1 MDDTPERKL
10 TYKRYAIAYMDILGT
25 KEAIKS
31 LNPKDLIRR
40 FNNVFL
46 IGKAI
51 VKNDIFSKN
60 PKSAKVKI
68 FSDNICIAVEIND
81 KKDELI
87 KLAWLA
93 ENCRTFQSH
102 VFKNYGNFLIRGG
115 ITIGDLYI
123 DDTFVLGPGLI
134 DAYKLESQN
143 AKFPRIIVDER
154 YAEKAMLYLKDA
166 CSRIN
171 EGKGKCAIIE
181 DDDGVCFLDY
191 LEPNQYGVDK
201 SIDTTYEWIKQ
212 DEEILNIILSSAT
225 GCPKDKSDWLKKYHQ
240 RIKDEYSYK
249 GTSL

>member
-10 TYKRYAIAYMDILGT
+10 TYKRYAIAYIDILGT
-25 KEAIKS
+25 KKAIES
-31 LNPKDLIRR
+31 LNPKDLIQR

-46 IGKAI
+46 IEKAI
-51 VKNDIFSKN
+51 IENDLFNEKH
-60 PKSAKVKI
+60 KSVKVKI
-68 FSDNICIAVEIND
+68 FSDNICIAVEIKDSD
-81 KKDELI
+81 KEHE

-93 ENCRTFQSH
+93 SDCRNFQRH
-102 VFKNYGNFLIRGG
+102 VLKNYGNFLIRGG
-115 ITIGDLYI
+115 ITLGDLYI

-134 DAYKLESQN
+134 DAYKLESQK
-143 AKFPRIIVDER
+143 AKFPRIIVDES

-171 EGKGKCAIIE
+171 EGKEKCAIIK
-181 DDDGVCFLDY
+181 DDDGVYFLDY
-191 LEPNQYGVDK
+191 LEPNPYGIDR

-225 GCPKDKSDWLKKYHQ
+225 GCPKDKSDWLKKYHR
-240 RIKDEYSYK
+240 RIKDKYSYK

>member
-10 TYKRYAIAYMDILGT
+10 TYKRYAIAYIDILGT
-25 KEAIKS
+25 KKAIES
-31 LNPKDLIRR
+31 LNSKDLIQR

-46 IGKAI
+46 IEKAI
-51 VKNDIFSKN
+51 IENDLFNEKH
-60 PKSAKVKI
+60 KSVKVKI
-68 FSDNICIAVEIND
+68 FSDNICIAVEIKDSD
-81 KKDELI
+81 KEHE

-93 ENCRTFQSH
+93 SDCRDFQRH

-134 DAYKLESQN
+134 DAYKLESQK

-181 DDDGVCFLDY
+181 DYDGVCFLDY
-191 LEPNQYGVDK
+191 LEPNPDGIDR

-225 GCPKDKSDWLKKYHQ
+225 GCPKDKSDWLKKYHR
-240 RIKDEYSYK
+240 RIKDKYSYK

>member
-25 KEAIKS
+25 KEAIES

-68 FSDNICIAVEIND
+68 FSDNICIAVEI
-81 KKDELI
+81 KDSEKEHK

-93 ENCRTFQSH
+93 SYCRDFQRH
-102 VFKNYGNFLIRGG
+102 VLKNYGNFLIRGG
-115 ITIGDLYI
+115 ITLGDLYI

-134 DAYKLESQN
+134 DAYKLESQK

-171 EGKGKCAIIE
+171 EGKGKCAIIK
-181 DDDGVCFLDY
+181 DDDGVYFLDY
-191 LEPNQYGVDK
+191 LEPNPYGLDK
-201 SIDTTYEWIKQ
+201 LTYMTYEWIRQ

-225 GCPKDKSDWLKKYHQ
+225 GCPKDKSDWLKKYHR
-240 RIKDEYSYK
+240 RIKDKYSYK
-249 GTSL
+249 GISQ

>member
-1 MDDTPERKL
+1 M
-10 TYKRYAIAYMDILGT
+10 
-25 KEAIKS
+25 
-31 LNPKDLIRR
+31 
-40 FNNVFL
+40 
-46 IGKAI
+46 
-51 VKNDIFSKN
+51 
-60 PKSAKVKI
+60 
-68 FSDNICIAVEIND
+68 EIND
-81 KKDELI
+81 KENELI

-93 ENCRTFQSH
+93 EDCRTFQRH

-154 YAEKAMLYLKDA
+154 YAEKAISYMNNAYL
-166 CSRIN
+166 RIN
-171 EGKGKCAIIE
+171 EGKGKCAIIK
-181 DDDGVCFLDY
+181 DDDGVYFLDY

-225 GCPKDKSDWLKKYHQ
+225 GCPKDKSDWLKKYHR
-240 RIKDEYSYK
+240 RIKDKYSYK

>member
-10 TYKRYAIAYMDILGT
+10 TYKRYAIAYIDILGT
-25 KEAIKS
+25 KKAIES
-31 LNPKDLIRR
+31 LNPKDLIQR

-46 IGKAI
+46 IEKAI
-51 VKNDIFSKN
+51 IENDLFNEKH
-60 PKSAKVKI
+60 KSVKVKI
-68 FSDNICIAVEIND
+68 FSDNICIAVEI
-81 KKDELI
+81 KDSEKEHK

-93 ENCRTFQSH
+93 SYCRDFQRH
-102 VFKNYGNFLIRGG
+102 VLKNYGNFLIRGG
-115 ITIGDLYI
+115 ITLGDLYI

-134 DAYKLESQN
+134 DAYKLESQK

-154 YAEKAMLYLKDA
+154 YAEKAMLYLKGA

-191 LEPNQYGVDK
+191 LEPNPDGIDK
-201 SIDTTYEWIKQ
+201 SIYMTYEWIRQ

-249 GTSL
+249 GISQ